1 MGRIGM
7 VTQPDKHTWAPRVLA
22 PLAFFTA
29 ATILVLLINSSLN
42 ADTDG
47 DASSPPTV
55 TRVTGGANR
64 GSEATTTAGGRPQR
78 KQFYRV
84 REGDILETIAARFDT
99 SIEDLLQ
106 LNPGIDPNSLTP
118 GQRVRVR

>member
-1 MGRIGM
+1 M
-7 VTQPDKHTWAPRVLA
+7 VTESDKRSWAPRVLA

-29 ATILVLLINSSLN
+29 ATVLVLLINSSLN

-47 DASSPPTV
+47 DGSSAPPA
-55 TRVTGGANR
+55 TRVTGQGASP
-64 GSEATTTAGGRPQR
+64 GPESTTTAAARSRR

-84 REGDILETIAARFDT
+84 REGDILETIAARFHT

-118 GQRVRVR
+118 GQRIRVR